1 MVVVVAVVVAVVQTK
16 CGLNAIPLG
25 KTKKVCMS
33 VVVYVHALHV
43 CVILERYFLTGV
55 FDL

>member
-1 MVVVVAVVVAVVQTK
+1 MVVVVVAVVVQTE

-25 KTKKVCMS
+25 KTKEVCMS

>member
-1 MVVVVAVVVAVVQTK
+1 MVVAAVVVVVVQTK